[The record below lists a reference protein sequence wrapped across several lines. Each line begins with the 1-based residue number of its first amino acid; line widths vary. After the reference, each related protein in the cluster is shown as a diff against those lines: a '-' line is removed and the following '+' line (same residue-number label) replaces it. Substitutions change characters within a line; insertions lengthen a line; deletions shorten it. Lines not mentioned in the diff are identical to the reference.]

1 MAGLE
6 RESRD
11 RTNEFFGTSILAM
24 RTIDLD
30 SLEIFRTV
38 VAEGGIIRAAGKLN
52 RVQSNVTTRIKQL
65 EQRLGLPL
73 FRRQGRTLVLSA
85 EGQVLLSY
93 AQRLFRL
100 ADEAES
106 ELKAGKP
113 MGVLRIGSLES
124 TAGSRLAPVLSK
136 FHRLH
141 PAVVVELVTGTTGA
155 LVQRVTNFD
164 LEAAFVSEP
173 FTAPGLASTPVF
185 EEELVLI
192 TAKGHPP
199 VTRAPQLAGMTLI
212 AFANGCSY
220 RKRVEDWLGAS
231 AVMAARTLEFASY
244 QAMIA
249 CVAAGTGFA
258 IVPRS
263 LLTALKA
270 ASDVREHELPARL
283 RRNRTHLVWNG
294 APPTALERLQEL
306 LRPATAAARVPA

>member
-1 MAGLE
+1 
-6 RESRD
+6 
-11 RTNEFFGTSILAM
+11 M
-24 RTIDLD
+24 RSIDLD

-38 VAEGGIIRAAGKLN
+38 VQEGGVIRAASKLN

-65 EQRLGLPL
+65 ETRL
-73 FRRQGRTLVLSA
+73 GRTLFRKQGRSLVLSP
-85 EGQVLLSY
+85 EGELLLSY

-106 ELKAGKP
+106 ELKSGRA

-124 TAGSRLAPVLSK
+124 TAGSRLAPILSR
-136 FHRLH
+136 FHKLH
-141 PAVVVELVTGTTGA
+141 PGVVVELVTGTTGA
-155 LVQRVTNFD
+155 LLQRVANFE

-173 FTAPGLASTPVF
+173 FTPGTLASRKVF

-192 TAKGHPP
+192 TGKDVEA
-199 VTRAPQLAGMTLI
+199 VRRASDLVGMTLI

-220 RKRVEDWLGAS
+220 RKRVEEWLGAS
-231 AVMAARTLEFASY
+231 TLMPARILEFASY

-263 LLTALKA
+263 LLVALKSA
-270 ASDVREHELPARL
+270 QDVRQHELPAKV
-283 RRNRTHLVWNG
+283 RRNFTHLVWNG
-294 APPTALERLQEL
+294 AASTNLEKLQEL
-306 LRPATAAARVPA
+306 LG